1 MTTHAGTY
9 RRGLLLP
16 LAFTLS
22 ALALLLA
29 LGTWQLERKTWKE
42 SLIQTVNAR
51 LGSPPLDLPPP
62 SEWQGLNQADAE
74 YRRVKLRADF
84 QHDQEILV
92 QAAKSAFRKDVS
104 GIGYW
109 VFTPARV
116 RDSLVLV
123 NRGFVPESRRDPATR
138 PEGQVTGLEITGVLR
153 WPETSGWFTP
163 SDDPARN
170 RFYARD
176 PGAIARARG
185 WDHVAPFYIE
195 QEAPV
200 PPGGLPHPSPLSVQL
215 RNDHLQYAITWYSL
229 AAVLI
234 GVFAVWMH
242 GRRRPVATPGDRP
255 VSAT

>member
-1 MTTHAGTY
+1 
-9 RRGLLLP
+9 LLP

-22 ALALLLA
+22 ALGLLIG
-29 LGTWQLERKTWKE
+29 LGTWQLERKAWKE
-42 SLIQTVNAR
+42 SLIETVNAR
-51 LGSPPLDLPPP
+51 LAAPPLDLPAP
-62 SEWQGLNQADAE
+62 SEWGRLNQADAE
-74 YRRVKLRADF
+74 YRRVKLRPDF
-84 QHDQEILV
+84 QHDQEGLV
-92 QAAKSAFRKDVS
+92 QASKSAFRNDVS

-109 VFTPARV
+109 VFTPSRV
-116 RDSLVLV
+116 MDKRVLV

-138 PEGQVTGLEITGVLR
+138 SEGQVAGVEITGVLR
-153 WPETSGWFTP
+153 WPETRNWFTP
-163 SDDPARN
+163 SDEPARS

-176 PGAIARARG
+176 PAAIARGKG
-185 WDHVAPFYIE
+185 WENVAPFYIE

-234 GVFAVWMH
+234 GVFAVWMR
-242 GRRRPVATPGDRP
+242 GRRRPLSADDRH